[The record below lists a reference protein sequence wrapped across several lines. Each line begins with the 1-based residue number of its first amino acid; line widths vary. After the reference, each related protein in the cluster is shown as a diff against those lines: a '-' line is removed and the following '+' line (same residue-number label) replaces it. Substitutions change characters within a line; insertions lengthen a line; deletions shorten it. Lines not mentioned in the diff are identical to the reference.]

1 MDHKERIKFEASVL
15 RSMGSAGIKC
25 AEALEQADKAGKATG
40 NLIVVDP
47 DTSYAMT
54 RKEGTTVD
62 INYAINFENKVLRLM
77 GATGRGNLACSIVL
91 KQSAGDIGKAMRA
104 LAEGNPDAPCTMT
117 RKKVYNERVYG
128 KPAFWELTTY
138 TLSGKKLRSG
148 QYSVVFQEGYLAGLV
163 EEQFSFPL
171 EAAEDIE

>member
-1 MDHKERIKFEASVL
+1 MDTKELIKFE
-15 RSMGSAGIKC
+15 
-25 AEALEQADKAGKATG
+25 
-40 NLIVVDP
+40 
-47 DTSYAMT
+47 TS
-54 RKEGTTVD
+54 
-62 INYAINFENKVLRLM
+62 VLRLM
-77 GATGRGNLACSIVL
+77 GATGKGNIACSIAL
-91 KQSAGDIGKAMRA
+91 RQSGSVDKAMRL

-138 TLSGKKLRSG
+138 TRSGKKLRSG

-171 EAAEDIE
+171 EAAEDIS